1 MGLPEAPPPPP
12 AYTLPSP
19 PPPVS
24 PLPSRPPPAPPPTP
38 SPSPPLPSSVLVDK
52 ISLNFVAAGTCPQD
66 VDQLALRQGLR
77 SLTGVPL
84 DCISVQIYAS
94 SVLVLATLLADLG
107 QGSGIEAALDTKWE
121 DDSSGME
128 SDLGVELI
136 TKPAII
142 VITAEIYPPPP
153 PLPSP
158 PLPPLSSSPPPSQPS
173 SLPPLPPAPPAP
185 ASTSL
190 AARRAVH
197 QRVHLQQVGH
207 RV

>member
-1 MGLPEAPPPPP
+1 HQRR
-12 AYTLPSP
+12 
-19 PPPVS
+19 
-24 PLPSRPPPAPPPTP
+24 PLHRPHRPLCR
-38 SPSPPLPSSVLVDK
+38 LPSSVLVDK

-136 TKPAII
+136 TKQAII

-158 PLPPLSSSPPPSQPS
+158 PLPPLPSSPPPSQPS